1 METKVCKCCGR
12 ELPIEKFRVTAMG
25 RRNTCDEC
33 VQKKIVESKQKKK
46 EEHQAIEEAKNARLL
61 RLNDFTPRELMQ
73 ELRRRGY
80 IGKLYY
86 TITQTIDLENLG
98 E

>member
-12 ELPIEKFRVTAMG
+12 ELPIEKFRVTAIG

-61 RLNDFTPRELMQ
+61 RLEDFTPRELIL
-73 ELRRRGY
+73 ELKRRGY
-80 IGKLYY
+80 TGKLTY
-86 TITQTIDLENLG
+86 TQIRVLDIETLE
-98 E
+98 

>member
-1 METKVCKCCGR
+1 METKVCKECGK
-12 ELPIEKFRVTAMG
+12 ELPIDMFRVTHLG
-25 RRNTCDEC
+25 RRNTCNDC
-33 VQKKIVESKQKKK
+33 VTKKIVKTKECKKQAK
-46 EEHQAIEEAKNARLL
+46 ENLQQVQDARTL
-61 RLNDFTPRELMQ
+61 RLSDFTPREMMQ

-86 TITQTIDLENLG
+86 TITKTIDLENLG

>member
-1 METKVCKCCGR
+1 METKVCKECGK
-12 ELPIEKFRVTAMG
+12 ELPIDMFRVTHLG
-25 RRNTCDEC
+25 RRNTCNDC
-33 VQKKIVESKQKKK
+33 VTKKIVKTKECKKQAK
-46 EEHQAIEEAKNARLL
+46 ENLQQVQDARTL
-61 RLNDFTPRELMQ
+61 RLSDFTPREMMQ